1 MSGAVEVAQV
11 ASSGGLT
18 QHLPVLQVVVP
29 LLAAPICV
37 IVKER
42 RTARAL
48 AILAS
53 WVCLYVSLA
62 LLGQVLDGGAVSYL
76 LGGWAAPYGIEYR
89 VDAVN
94 AYVLVIVSLIAAVV
108 LPFGKAEAGLDLDE
122 GRIHL
127 FYTAFLLC
135 LTGLL
140 GMAATGDAFNIF
152 VFLEISSLA
161 SYTLIATGK
170 GRRALRAAYS
180 YLVMGTIGGTF
191 YLIGIGLLYQV
202 TGTLNIADL
211 QVRLEPVLGS
221 REVVVAFAFLVVG
234 LGIKLA
240 LFPLHQWLPNA
251 YTWAPSKV
259 SAFLAATATKVG
271 VYVLLRILFG
281 VFGVAFVFGHLE
293 LHQLLVPLSLAAM
306 LIGSLAAIAQ
316 TNIKRLLAYS
326 SIAQIGYMTL
336 GIAMAN
342 TSGLT
347 GGVVHLF
354 NHAMMKG
361 GLFLVVACVVAQ
373 TGSARI
379 DDMAGLGKQMPVT
392 MAALVVGG
400 LSLIGVPS
408 TVGFVSKWYLVQG
421 ALERGWNW
429 GALLI
434 LLSSLLA
441 VVYVWRVL
449 EVVYFRQRPAGAPDV
464 SEVGYAMRIPT
475 WILTG
480 ACVVF
485 GLHTGLTV
493 GVAET
498 AAHVLLGGAG

>member
-1 MSGAVEVAQV
+1 MSDPVVVQAA
-11 ASSGGLT
+11 LT
-18 QHLPVLQVVVP
+18 DHLPVLQVIVP
-29 LLAAPICV
+29 LLAAPVCV
-37 IVKER
+37 IFKER
-42 RTARAL
+42 RASRAL
-48 AILAS
+48 AIAAS
-53 WVCLYVSLA
+53 WLCLYISVSL
-62 LLGQVLDGGAVSYL
+62 LGTVLDHGAISYA

-89 VDAVN
+89 VDVVN
-94 AYVLVIVSLIAAVV
+94 AYVLVIVSAVAAVV
-108 LPFGKAEAGLDLDE
+108 MPFGRSEEGLDVDPS
-122 GRIHL
+122 RVHL
-127 FYTAFLLC
+127 YYAALLLC
-135 LTGLL
+135 LCGLL
-140 GMAATGDAFNIF
+140 GMAVTGDAFNIF

-202 TGTLNIADL
+202 TGTLNIGDL
-211 QVRLEPVLGS
+211 AVRLEPVMQS

-251 YTWAPSKV
+251 YTYAPAKV

-271 VYVLLRILFG
+271 VYVLLRVLFG
-281 VFGVAFVFGHLE
+281 IFGVAFVFGQLE
-293 LHQLLVPLSLAAM
+293 LHKLLVPLSLAAM
-306 LIGSLAAIAQ
+306 FIGSIAAIAQ

-342 TSGLT
+342 VSGLT
-347 GGVVHLF
+347 GGIVHLF

-361 GLFLVVACVVAQ
+361 GLFLVVACVVAR

-379 DDMAGLGKQMPVT
+379 EDMAGLGKQMPVT
-392 MAALVVGG
+392 MAAFVVGG
-400 LSLIGVPS
+400 LSLIGVPA

-421 ALERGWNW
+421 ALQRGWNW
-429 GALLI
+429 AAVLI

-449 EVVYFRQRPAGAPDV
+449 EVVYFRDRPAGAPDV
-464 SEVGYAMRIPT
+464 TEVGAAMRIPT
-475 WILTG
+475 WILIG
-480 ACVVF
+480 ASVVF
-485 GLHTGLTV
+485 GLQANLTV
-493 GVAET
+493 GVAEK
-498 AAHVLLGGAG
+498 AALVLLGGAG